1 MVQWAVGMGPAVWS
15 FTPPHC
21 PRGDCRY
28 HACADGWR
36 WVRHGCYQRAAAPQR
51 IQRFRCGHCG
61 HTFST
66 QSFSPTYWLKRP
78 EVLEPVCHRL
88 LACSGYRQ
96 IAREARCCATTV
108 MRHAARLGRH
118 ALLWLHQ
125 HRPSG
130 PVAEPLVI
138 DGFESFAFSQYH
150 PLHLN
155 LVVGADSHYVYA
167 FTHCELRRKGS
178 MKACQ
183 KRRRAQLEARYGRPD
198 PRGIEKAM
206 AAALSLAVP
215 EPQALLVRSDE
226 HDDYPR
232 ALRHLRGCAVEHQR
246 TSSKAARTSG
256 NPLFPVNRLDLLLRH
271 NGANHKRET
280 IAFSKRHQSVVERAA
295 LLVLWQNFAKQFSER
310 HGGGTPA
317 MRLGL
322 SERRVSLQEI
332 LKRRLFPERVR
343 LPQLWAQYYRRDVIT
358 RRIVNERRH
367 RLKLAA

>member
-1 MVQWAVGMGPAVWS
+1 MGLTPSS

-21 PRGDCRY
+21 PRSDCRY
-28 HACADGWR
+28 HACAQGWR
-36 WVRHGCYQRAAAPQR
+36 WSRYGFYSREAAPQR
-51 IQRFRCGHCG
+51 VQRFRCATCG

-78 EVLEPVCHRL
+78 DVLEPTLHRL

-96 IAREARCCATTV
+96 IAREARCCPTTV

-118 ALLWLHQ
+118 ALLWLHL
-125 HRPSG
+125 HRPRRLVS
-130 PVAEPLVI
+130 EPLVI

-155 LVVGADSHYVYA
+155 LVVGARSHYVYA
-167 FTHCELRRKGS
+167 FTHCELRRKGR
-178 MKACQ
+178 MKERQ
-183 KRRRAQLEARYGRPD
+183 KRRRAMLEARYGRSD

-215 EPQALLVRSDE
+215 QPQALVIRSDE

-232 ALRHLRGCAVEHQR
+232 AVRRLKRCEVVHEC
-246 TSSKAARTSG
+246 TSSKQARTSG

-271 NGANHKRET
+271 NSANHKRET
-280 IAFSKRHQSVVERAA
+280 IAFSKRHQAVVERAA
-295 LLVLWQNFAKQFSER
+295 LLVLWQNFAKPFSER

-322 SERRVSLQEI
+322 SERRVSLREI
-332 LKRRLFPERVR
+332 LQRRLFPQRVM
-343 LPQLWAQYYRRDVIT
+343 LPPVWAAYYRREVPT
-358 RRIVNERRH
+358 RRILNERRH
-367 RLKLAA
+367 QLRLAA